1 MERFLRIIVICVC
14 VVYINAQSYHEFG
27 LILACG
33 DSDQEDFIVKCD
45 DDQVAHVDFK
55 EQKGIMT
62 LPDFFAGQI
71 ELLSLYEDA
80 KKAVSVCRIFL
91 EVFKEAYANSSVP
104 LESPW
109 SSIYPKS
116 DAQLNIKNTLICHVT
131 GFFPPP
137 VRVSWTKNNVN
148 VTDET
153 TVSRYHSN
161 NDGTLNVFSYLS
173 FIPEEGDIYS
183 CSVEHKALQ
192 QPQTRTWDVEIKEPS
207 IGPSVFCG
215 VGLALG
221 LLGLATGVFFIA
233 KGINCN

>member
-1 MERFLRIIVICVC
+1 MEGFLRISLICVC
-14 VVYINAQSYHEFG
+14 VLNINAQSYHEFG
-27 LILACG
+27 LIEACG
-33 DSDQEDFIVKCD
+33 DSDQEDFLVQFD
-45 DDQVAHVDFK
+45 DELVAYVDFK
-55 EQKGIMT
+55 KQKEIIT
-62 LPDFFAGQI
+62 LPDIVGQI
-71 ELLSLYEDA
+71 EFPSLYHDA
-80 KKAVSVCRIFL
+80 KRAIYNCRLFFDVAK
-91 EVFKEAYANSSVP
+91 EVYINSSEP
-104 LESPW
+104 IEPPW

-116 DAQLNIKNTLICHVT
+116 DPQLNVKNILICHVT

-148 VTDET
+148 VTDGSI
-153 TVSRYHSN
+153 VSRYYPN
-161 NDGTLNVFSYLS
+161 KDGTLNVFSRLS

-233 KGINCN
+233 KGSN

>member
-1 MERFLRIIVICVC
+1 MEGFLRIIVICVC
-14 VVYINAQSYHEFG
+14 VVYINTQSYHEFG
-27 LILACG
+27 LIEACG
-33 DSDQEDFIVKCD
+33 DSDQEDFIVKFD
-45 DDQVAHVDFK
+45 DEQVAHVNFD
-55 EQKGIMT
+55 EQKAIIT
-62 LPDFFAGQI
+62 LPDFAGQI
-71 ELLSLYEDA
+71 EVPPLYEDA
-80 KKAVSVCRIFL
+80 KKAVSICRIVEGVL
-91 EVFKEAYANSSVP
+91 KEAYANSSVP

-116 DAQLNIKNTLICHVT
+116 DAQLNVKNTLICHVT

-137 VRVSWTKNNVN
+137 VKVSWTKNNVN
-148 VTDET
+148 VTDES
-153 TVSRYHSN
+153 TVSRYYPN
-161 NDGTLNVFSYLS
+161 KDGTLNVFSRLS
-173 FIPEEGDIYS
+173 FIPEDGDIYS

-233 KGINCN
+233 KRNCN